1 MCSKELPW
9 SSFRKRKNGTPRA
22 YCFGCQRVYDKEYWH
37 RTRERRLYIKR
48 KLDKRLRKRNSML
61 VYEYLKKHPCVDC
74 GEDNPVVLEF
84 DHVGDKTSN
93 VADLISQRSSVSRLK
108 NEMSRCEVRC
118 ANCHRIKTAERG
130 GWYNGVL

>member
-1 MCSKELPW
+1 
-9 SSFRKRKNGTPRA
+9 
-22 YCFGCQRVYDKEYWH
+22 
-37 RTRERRLYIKR
+37 
-48 KLDKRLRKRNSML
+48 ML